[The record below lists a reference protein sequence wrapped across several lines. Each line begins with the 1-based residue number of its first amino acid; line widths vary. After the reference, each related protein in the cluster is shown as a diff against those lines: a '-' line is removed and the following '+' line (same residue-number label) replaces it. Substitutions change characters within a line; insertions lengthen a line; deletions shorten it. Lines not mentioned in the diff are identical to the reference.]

1 MLAICEI
8 PSVLCLFVHCLV
20 QYVAP
25 LIFIVLWNALEFLLD
40 FCLVMKGHKLIL
52 RLSTDF
58 GEMMRNIFIRCMV
71 FWFASHFGRYSFKP
85 QFYLIWTITG
95 IIQQKVFIFGFA
107 VSAYLP
113 QRMLLRR
120 LQFTHEIC
128 WMLMMNHYG
137 LRELKASFQR
147 VHKNLKL
154 VITQKCSIV
163 QCSQSGD
170 EFLYYRL
177 EYLLKTCLKKAHVQH
192 NARFS

>member
-8 PSVLCLFVHCLV
+8 PSVLCLFVYCSV

-25 LIFIVLWNALEFLLD
+25 LIFIVLWNAQEFLLD

-52 RLSTDF
+52 LLSTDF
-58 GEMMRNIFIRCMV
+58 GEMMCNIFIGCMV
-71 FWFASHFGRYSFKP
+71 VWFASHFGRYSFKP
-85 QFYLIWTITG
+85 QFYLIWTITE

-137 LRELKASFQR
+137 LRELKASFQH
-147 VHKNLKL
+147 VYKSLKI
-154 VITQKCSIV
+154 VITP
-163 QCSQSGD
+163 QCGID
-170 EFLYYRL
+170 
-177 EYLLKTCLKKAHVQH
+177 
-192 NARFS
+192 